1 MTKEVCKLFGKKFSI
16 DVAEGG
22 KVKKHSRSEF
32 NFEAVTMKFQN
43 LSYFDQHVVTW
54 QCATQVIEML
64 NTFALSG
71 SSYLPVH
78 EHVAFL
84 FDLMELAL
92 NIYGLIDVCIQILKE
107 LPEVEAQLTTRNS
120 QLVRSYTTN
129 LSLYVVGVL
138 RRYHCCLLCKFI
150 NIFCYFS
157 YIFKLCYIFILH
169 LNNCYIIV
177 SPEQTTAVFDL
188 LCKVVKHVSNPSDCS
203 SAERCVLAHLYDLYS
218 TCSLLKTKS
227 HGVEAFSNAYPKIR
241 AALYSTLQPTPS
253 SHVYNSQFM
262 VDVFTSPRRGGKI
275 EPQWARQLNETPAN
289 RYSFVCNAI
298 VAVCSETDN
307 DKLNDI
313 AITCAEL
320 TACCNAL
327 NAEWLGVLMALCCSS
342 NSSAF
347 YIDVLNQVDVQDLSI
362 HNSLAIFTSILIGKF
377 KKIFCVRLLNVRCNS
392 ILIISSTSY
401 NSMIYYIYS
410 KALFL
415 FGRFRCAYSITI
427 IGENL

>member
-1 MTKEVCKLFGKKFSI
+1 VLLYGVGRIRDEARHTVKKMTKEVCKLFGKKFSI

-64 NTFALSG
+64 NTFALAG
-71 SSYLPVH
+71 SCYLPVH

-107 LPEVEAQLTTRNS
+107 LPEVEAQLTARNS

-138 RRYHCCLLCKFI
+138 RRYHCCLLCK
-150 NIFCYFS
+150 YFNLS
-157 YIFKLCYIFILH
+157 FRIFKKMILIMILNYKNNIYLIFVYIIV
-169 LNNCYIIV
+169 IV

-241 AALYSTLQPTPS
+241 TALYSTLQPTPS
-253 SHVYNSQFM
+253 NHVYNSQFM
-262 VDVFTSPRRGGKI
+262 VDVFTSSRRGGKI

-347 YIDVLNQVDVQDLSI
+347 YIDVLNQIDVQDLSI
-362 HNSLAIFTSILIGKF
+362 HNSLAIFTSILIGK
-377 KKIFCVRLLNVRCNS
+377 
-392 ILIISSTSY
+392 
-401 NSMIYYIYS
+401 
-410 KALFL
+410 
-415 FGRFRCAYSITI
+415 
-427 IGENL
+427 

>member
-1 MTKEVCKLFGKKFSI
+1 VLLYGVGRIRDEARHTVKKMTKEVCKLFGKKFSI

-64 NTFALSG
+64 NTFALAG
-71 SSYLPVH
+71 SCYLPVH

-107 LPEVEAQLTTRNS
+107 LPEVEAQLTARNS

-138 RRYHCCLLCKFI
+138 RRYHCCLLCK
-150 NIFCYFS
+150 YFNLLFR
-157 YIFKLCYIFILH
+157 IFKKMILIMILNYKNNIYLIFVYIIV
-169 LNNCYIIV
+169 IV

-241 AALYSTLQPTPS
+241 TALYSTLQPTPS
-253 SHVYNSQFM
+253 NHVYNSQFM
-262 VDVFTSPRRGGKI
+262 VDVFTSSRRGGKI

-347 YIDVLNQVDVQDLSI
+347 YIDVLNQIDVQDLSI
-362 HNSLAIFTSILIGKF
+362 HNSLAIFTSILIGK
-377 KKIFCVRLLNVRCNS
+377 
-392 ILIISSTSY
+392 
-401 NSMIYYIYS
+401 
-410 KALFL
+410 
-415 FGRFRCAYSITI
+415 
-427 IGENL
+427 

>member
-1 MTKEVCKLFGKKFSI
+1 M
-16 DVAEGG
+16 
-22 KVKKHSRSEF
+22 
-32 NFEAVTMKFQN
+32 
-43 LSYFDQHVVTW
+43 
-54 QCATQVIEML
+54 
-64 NTFALSG
+64 
-71 SSYLPVH
+71 
-78 EHVAFL
+78 
-84 FDLMELAL
+84 
-92 NIYGLIDVCIQILKE
+92 
-107 LPEVEAQLTTRNS
+107 
-120 QLVRSYTTN
+120 
-129 LSLYVVGVL
+129 
-138 RRYHCCLLCKFI
+138 
-150 NIFCYFS
+150 
-157 YIFKLCYIFILH
+157 
-169 LNNCYIIV
+169 
-177 SPEQTTAVFDL
+177 
-188 LCKVVKHVSNPSDCS
+188 KHVSNPSDCS

-218 TCSLLKTKS
+218 TCSLLKTKP

-241 AALYSTLQPTPS
+241 TALYSALQPTPS

-362 HNSLAIFTSILIGKF
+362 HNSLAVFTSILIGMF
-377 KKIFCVRLLNVRCNS
+377 
-392 ILIISSTSY
+392 
-401 NSMIYYIYS
+401 
-410 KALFL
+410 
-415 FGRFRCAYSITI
+415 
-427 IGENL
+427 